1 MKQQKRIAMF
11 GGTFNPIHNAHIN
24 LALAFIKKLK
34 LDKLLL
40 IPTGVPPHKTDL
52 DIIYGE
58 HRLNM
63 CRLAVQDYK
72 KIEVSDIEV
81 KRGGKSYTADTLRQ
95 LKEIYPDSE
104 FFVIMGADM
113 YMTLDTWHEPDT
125 IFSLATVCT
134 VPRNNDELEQLN
146 AKESEYSKRGCKTII
161 LDLKKSDI
169 SATKIRKT
177 VFNDGVITKYVDPMV
192 EKYIYANYLYMNKA
206 VINYE
211 RFDKV
216 LKARMGEKRY
226 IHSVNVATEAK
237 RLATKYGADVE
248 KARLAGILHD
258 IAKETPADEQLKII
272 QRAYIKLND
281 VESQSPKLWHAIAG
295 AAFVRY
301 FMGIEDEDVF
311 NAIRYH
317 TSGRANMSLLEKCIF
332 IADFTGAERDYDGVD
347 EMRALAN
354 QSLEDAMTYGL
365 SFSISDLAKRRLA
378 IDPNSL
384 ACYNEMVLKAA
395 ANNKKT
401 SNNEKNTK

>member
-11 GGTFNPIHNAHIN
+11 GGTFDPIHNAHIN

-40 IPTGVPPHKTDL
+40 IPTGVPPHKADL
-52 DIIYGE
+52 DIVYGE

-63 CRLAVQDYK
+63 CRLAAQDYK

-81 KRGGKSYTADTLRQ
+81 KRCGKSYTADTLRQ

-104 FFVIMGADM
+104 LFVIMGADM
-113 YMTLDTWHEPDT
+113 YMTLDTWREPDT
-125 IFSLATVCT
+125 IFSLASVCT
-134 VPRNNDELEQLN
+134 VPRDNNEIEQLKS
-146 AKESEYSKRGCKTII
+146 KESEYSKRGCKTVF

-169 SATKIRKT
+169 SSTIIRKT
-177 VFNDGVITKYVDPMV
+177 VYDDGVISKYVDPKV
-192 EKYIYANYLYMNKA
+192 EKYIYANYLYMNKS
-206 VINYE
+206 VINYD

-237 RLATKYGADVE
+237 RLAKKYGADVE

-258 IAKETPADEQLKII
+258 ITKETPSEEQLIII
-272 QRAYIKLND
+272 QRSYIKLND
-281 VESQSPKLWHAIAG
+281 VESPSPKLWHAIAG

-301 FMGIEDEDVF
+301 YMGIDDEDIF

-317 TSGRANMSLLEKCIF
+317 TSGRANMSVLEKCIF
-332 IADFTGAERDYDGVD
+332 IADFTGAERDYEGVE
-347 EMRALAN
+347 EMRSLAN
-354 QSLEDAMTYGL
+354 KSLEDAMTFGL

-384 ACYNEMVLKAA
+384 ACYNEMVLRTVGKK
-395 ANNKKT
+395 NGNK
-401 SNNEKNTK
+401 E

>member
-177 VFNDGVITKYVDPMV
+177 VFNDGVITKYVDPKV